1 MANTLTK
8 IKTVP
13 VLLKQKLTI
22 VKIVNGIMEIS
33 DSIRKLFLNPPVLI
47 KEIINADMIHTIVV
61 MIGICSNS
69 KSSLRIINEQTV
81 PNPSIQKA
89 DDSINFNEYFINN
102 PFVSPVVILG
112 MKNPPD

>member
-22 VKIVNGIMEIS
+22 VKIVNGITEIS
-33 DSIRKLFLNPPVLI
+33 DSMRKLFLNPPVLI

-61 MIGICSNS
+61 MIGICSNP

-81 PNPSIQKA
+81 PNPSIQKV

-102 PFVSPVVILG
+102 PFVSPAVILG